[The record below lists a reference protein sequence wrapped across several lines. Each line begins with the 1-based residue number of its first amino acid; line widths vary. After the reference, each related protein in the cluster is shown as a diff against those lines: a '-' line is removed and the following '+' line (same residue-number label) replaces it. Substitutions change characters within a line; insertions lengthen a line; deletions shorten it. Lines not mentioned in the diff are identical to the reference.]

1 MEQLDDDIS
10 FWMWQPLMNNVWVHV
25 VSQHIFQKIF
35 VESGGGG
42 GEGGGQHVVS
52 QHIFQNIFVES
63 GGGED
68 DGQQVCK

>member
-1 MEQLDDDIS
+1 MEKLDDDIS

-42 GEGGGQHVVS
+42 GEG
-52 QHIFQNIFVES
+52 
-63 GGGED
+63 